1 MNRQAKTAIAS
12 TAFAALV
19 ATMGCKGP
27 ESPDFVGLADGREI
41 LVSAKLAGRLAAVR
55 VAEGDRVKAGDTLA
69 VLGSPEVFA
78 KVEQAAGAA
87 KSATARLHM
96 AKKGARDEEV
106 KMARTQLAQ
115 ATEGRK
121 LAEATWKRVAKLL
134 ADSAI
139 PRQQADEAEFKWR
152 TAQEMESAA
161 AAKLDMVANGARPE
175 ELEAAEGMVQS
186 AMNALTEARS
196 WQRETVVLAPCDGIV
211 QKRYLGAGE
220 IMGAGAPIL
229 VLIRPED
236 TWIALPVREDQLKG
250 FALGTTRVGR
260 IPALGLDS
268 VRFKVT
274 WMTSM
279 GDFATWRST
288 NRKGDADLRS
298 FEVRLTPEKP
308 VDGLLP
314 GMTVRFAAGE

>member
-1 MNRQAKTAIAS
+1 MNRKPKFAIAS
-12 TAFAALV
+12 IAAAGIVSAF
-19 ATMGCKGP
+19 GCKGN
-27 ESPDFVGLADGREI
+27 ESPDFVGMAEGREI

-55 VAEGDRVKAGDTLA
+55 VAEGDRVEEGDTLA

-87 KSATARLHM
+87 KSATARLDM
-96 AKKGARDEEV
+96 ARKGARDEEV

-115 ATEGRK
+115 ATEARK

-139 PRQQADEAEFKWR
+139 PRQQAEEAEFRWR
-152 TAQEMESAA
+152 TAQETESAA
-161 AAKLDMVANGARPE
+161 AARLDMVAKGARPE
-175 ELEAAEGMVQS
+175 ELAAAEGMVQS
-186 AMNALTEARS
+186 AVNALTEARS

-229 VLIRPED
+229 VLIRPRD
-236 TWIALPVREDQLKG
+236 TWIALPVREDQLGG
-250 FALGTTRVGR
+250 FALGTTRHGR
-260 IPALGLDS
+260 IPALGMDS
-268 VRFKVT
+268 VPFKVT

-298 FEVRLTPEKP
+298 FEVRLTPTGP
-308 VDGLLP
+308 VEGLLP
-314 GMTVRFAAGE
+314 GMTVRFAARE

>member
-1 MNRQAKTAIAS
+1 MNRRTNN
-12 TAFAALV
+12 AFASIAAVALF
-19 ATMGCKGP
+19 ATWGCKGP
-27 ESPDFVGLADGREI
+27 DSPDFVGMAEGREI

-55 VAEGDRVKAGDTLA
+55 VSEGDRVKAGDTLA

-106 KMARTQLAQ
+106 KMARTQFVQ

-139 PRQQADEAEFKWR
+139 PRQQAEEAEFKWR

-161 AAKLDMVANGARPE
+161 AARLDMITNGARPE
-175 ELEAAEGMVQS
+175 ELQAAEGMVQS

-229 VLIRPED
+229 VLIRPQD
-236 TWIALPVREDQLKG
+236 TWIALPVREDQLKE
-250 FALGTTRVGR
+250 FALGTTRIGR
-260 IPALGLDS
+260 IPALDLDS
-268 VRFKVT
+268 VRFKVS

-298 FEVRLTPEKP
+298 FEVRLAPVEP

>member
-12 TAFAALV
+12 TAFAAIV
-19 ATMGCKGP
+19 ATLGCKGP

-139 PRQQADEAEFKWR
+139 PRQQAEEAEFKWR

-161 AAKLDMVANGARPE
+161 AAKLDMVTNGARPE

-250 FALGTTRVGR
+250 FALGTSRIGR

-298 FEVRLTPEKP
+298 FEVRLTPVKP

>member
-1 MNRQAKTAIAS
+1 MNRKPKFAIAS
-12 TAFAALV
+12 IAAAGLVSAF
-19 ATMGCKGP
+19 GCKGD
-27 ESPDFVGLADGREI
+27 ESPDFVGMAEGREI

-55 VAEGDRVKAGDTLA
+55 VSEGDRVKEGDTLA

-87 KSATARLHM
+87 KSATARLDM
-96 AKKGARDEEV
+96 ARKGARDEEV

-115 ATEGRK
+115 AAEARK
-121 LAEATWKRVAKLL
+121 LAEATWKRVARLL

-139 PRQQADEAEFKWR
+139 PRQQAEEAEYKWR
-152 TAQEMESAA
+152 TAQETESAA
-161 AAKLDMVANGARPE
+161 AARLDMVSNGARPE
-175 ELEAAEGMVQS
+175 ELAAAEGMVQS

-229 VLIRPED
+229 VLIRPQD
-236 TWIALPVREDQLKG
+236 TWIALPVREDQLEG
-250 FALGTTRVGR
+250 FALGTTRIGR
-260 IPALGLDS
+260 IPALGMDS
-268 VRFKVT
+268 IPFAVT

-298 FEVRLTPEKP
+298 FEVRLMPKAP
-308 VDGLLP
+308 VEGLLP
-314 GMTVRFAAGE
+314 GMTVRFAARK